1 MLYNKNKKNDYF
13 LMLYELTGYCNS
25 AAEFLNN
32 SIKNLNLENIKSHV
46 NEIHKIEHAADIAQH
61 ELIGKLSKEFLTPIE
76 REDIMLL
83 AQNIDNVTD
92 AVESVLL
99 HFYMYNIE
107 KLIPEAFKLTD
118 LICKSCKVLQ
128 ELMKEFQKFKKSE
141 KINDLII
148 KLNDLE
154 SEGDDLYT
162 QTMHNLY
169 LQENKGVY
177 VLKWTNILNHFENCL
192 DSCENVSGLV
202 KRVIMAN
209 S

>member
-1 MLYNKNKKNDYF
+1 
-13 LMLYELTGYCNS
+13 
-25 AAEFLNN
+25 
-32 SIKNLNLENIKSHV
+32 
-46 NEIHKIEHAADIAQH
+46 
-61 ELIGKLSKEFLTPIE
+61 
-76 REDIMLL
+76 
-83 AQNIDNVTD
+83 
-92 AVESVLL
+92 
-99 HFYMYNIE
+99 
-107 KLIPEAFKLTD
+107 
-118 LICKSCKVLQ
+118 
-128 ELMKEFQKFKKSE
+128 MKEFQKFKKSE